1 MSNKDLFEKTSIFKA
16 IINLAIPSIIGQII
30 LVIYNIA
37 DTYFVSMVDDDHLIA
52 AITVCM
58 PAFMFLSAISNLF
71 GVGGASVMSRA
82 MGKKNYDRAKNT
94 TSFAFYGCLAVTII
108 YCLFALIFKNTF
120 ITLLGGDDVIVHSLA
135 IDYLLY
141 VIVFGGIPTALNTLF
156 AHLVRAEGKS
166 FLASL
171 GIAIGGLLNVALDPL
186 FMFVILKPGNEV
198 LGVAIATLI
207 SNIIAFI
214 YFIIIL
220 IVNRKTSLIS
230 LRFSSES
237 FKEAIPKNVIIVG
250 IPACLMTLCENISY
264 AVLEKQMHA
273 AGAVAAQSGIGVAK
287 KINMLAHSI
296 VRGMTQGV
304 LPLIAYNKS
313 SGNRNRMKKA
323 VYLSGAMSVGVATLC
338 MIICLGFA
346 NPLTQIFLDAKEG
359 VNSFTYG
366 VTFLRILCIG
376 APFSAI
382 AYTIISFFQATGK
395 GFRSLILALLRKGI
409 VDIPLMFILVKVI
422 NPAVNGLVWA
432 TPIADIICSIIALIL
447 FFAYI
452 KNHGHNRPEYEMNNL
467 S

>member
-16 IINLAIPSIIGQII
+16 IINLAIPSVIGQII

-37 DTYFVSMVDDDHLIA
+37 DTYFVSMSDDDYLIT

-82 MGKKNYDRAKNT
+82 LGKKNTLRAKNT
-94 TSFAFYGCLAVTII
+94 ASFAFWGCII
-108 YCLFALIFKNTF
+108 ITTLYCLFAF
-120 ITLLGGDDVIVHSLA
+120 ILSEEFIKILGGVDETVNKLA
-135 IDYLLY
+135 KDYLLY
-141 VIVFGGIPTALNTLF
+141 VIVIGGIPTALNTLF
-156 AHLVRAEGKS
+156 SHLVRAEGKS
-166 FLASL
+166 FQASL

-207 SNIIAFI
+207 SNCVALI
-214 YFIIIL
+214 YFLCLIIY
-220 IVNRKTSLIS
+220 NRKTTLIT
-230 LRFSSES
+230 LKPTIEA
-237 FKEAIPKNVIIVG
+237 FKEAIPKNVILVG

-273 AGAVAAQSGIGVAK
+273 AGGVIAQSGIGIAK

-313 SGNRNRMKKA
+313 SGNRKRMKKA
-323 VYLSGAMSVGVATLC
+323 VYLSGAMSVSVATIC
-338 MIICLGFA
+338 MIICLIFA
-346 NPLTQIFLDAKEG
+346 RPLTEIFLQDTY
-359 VNSFTYG
+359 NSLDYG
-366 VTFLRILCIG
+366 IKFLRILCIG

-382 AYTIISFFQATGK
+382 AYTVISFFQAVGK
-395 GFRSLILALLRKGI
+395 GIRSLILALLRKGI
-409 VDIPLMFILVKVI
+409 VDIPLMFILVKI
-422 NPAVNGLVWA
+422 ISPAVNGLVIA
-432 TPIADIICSIIALIL
+432 TPIADIVCSIVAVIL
-447 FFAYI
+447 FVIYL
-452 KNHGHNRPEYEMNNL
+452 KNHGQNKHEYAENANCQN
-467 S
+467 